1 LPDTSRSI
9 YLPHEKNHPL
19 LLALATLLSTPAF
32 AVTPEGVIT
41 KAERTY
47 LLQQL
52 DSSKSAMLASIKG
65 LTPAQW
71 TFKPAPNIWSV
82 QECAEHIILAED
94 VMFGMEQ
101 KVLTTPP
108 TPRLANATPEGDRA
122 IVAQAED
129 RSVKAQANAP
139 VMPTGNY
146 PTPQSAAAEFIKRRV
161 KTIAYVKT
169 TQDQLRIHSGPG
181 PLAATADAYQ
191 FLLTLAAHSARHT
204 AQIREVEANPA
215 YPKAHAGS

>member
-1 LPDTSRSI
+1 MKRTLQT
-9 YLPHEKNHPL
+9 
-19 LLALATLLSTPAF
+19 LLALTTLLTTPAF
-32 AVTPEGVIT
+32 ASPPEGAIT

-52 DSSKSAMLASIKG
+52 ESSKAAMLASIKG

-71 TFKPAPNIWSV
+71 NFKPAPEVWSV
-82 QECAEHIILAED
+82 AECAEHIILAED
-94 VMFGMEQ
+94 TLFGMEQ
-101 KVLTTPP
+101 KVLATPA

-146 PTPQSAAAEFIKRRV
+146 PTPQSAAAEFIKRRA

-181 PLAATADAYQ
+181 PLAAPADPYQ
-191 FLLTLAAHSARHT
+191 FLLVLAAHSARHT
-204 AQIREVEANPA
+204 AQIHEVQANLA
-215 YPKAHAGS
+215 YPKTKPTI